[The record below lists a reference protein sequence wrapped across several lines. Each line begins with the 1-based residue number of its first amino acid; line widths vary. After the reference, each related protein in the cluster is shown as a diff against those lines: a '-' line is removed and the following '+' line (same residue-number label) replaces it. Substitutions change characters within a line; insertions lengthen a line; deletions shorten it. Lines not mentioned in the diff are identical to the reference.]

1 MAAGASP
8 LPQPVLPTTLTPIS
22 PAVVRTLREPT
33 IRILRLHLKI
43 KTQYMYF
50 DTNYHLAESKHFQ
63 VKLFPRFYLWT
74 NTHLHNN
81 NEVLDRWIDRL
92 GQRPVGE

>member
-1 MAAGASP
+1 
-8 LPQPVLPTTLTPIS
+8 
-22 PAVVRTLREPT
+22 
-33 IRILRLHLKI
+33 
-43 KTQYMYF
+43 MYF